1 MCKIFLRI
9 IVTIITY
16 KIFLT
21 ASVVDILAIL
31 DVFHIFYN
39 MLIFP
44 RIRFILC
51 LIYHCCNLLIE
62 ICKENNLSKSN
73 LLNVDAFV
81 LDSLATYNVR
91 KNTNLLAEL

>member
-1 MCKIFLRI
+1 
-9 IVTIITY
+9 
-16 KIFLT
+16 
-21 ASVVDILAIL
+21 
-31 DVFHIFYN
+31 
-39 MLIFP
+39 
-44 RIRFILC
+44 
-51 LIYHCCNLLIE
+51 LIE